1 MTLYFEQ
8 ILMSAS
14 VDQFVRRV
22 KYVKTLLGISH
33 VCVRKAPC
41 SMLMETVKVRK
52 ICTNLLTNKFLAPFV
67 LAITVVEPTKVV
79 VPPSVSAMTSS
90 QAPPPPM
97 MSTVLATPVVEP
109 TKVVVPPSV
118 SATTTSSQAPPPPMM
133 STVLATPVVEPTKV
147 VVPPSVSATTTSSQ
161 APPPPM
167 TSTVALVTPTPDARY
182 FLIVTIPGLTVETV
196 ANNHTQCFFPLD
208 THVSYFSSTVLC

>member
-52 ICTNLLTNKFLAPFV
+52 IWTNLLTNKFLAPFV
-67 LAITVVEPTKVV
+67 LAI
-79 VPPSVSAMTSS
+79 
-90 QAPPPPM
+90 
-97 MSTVLATPVVEP
+97 
-109 TKVVVPPSV
+109 
-118 SATTTSSQAPPPPMM
+118 
-133 STVLATPVVEPTKV
+133 PVVEPTKV

-196 ANNHTQCFFPLD
+196 ANNHTQCFFFLD